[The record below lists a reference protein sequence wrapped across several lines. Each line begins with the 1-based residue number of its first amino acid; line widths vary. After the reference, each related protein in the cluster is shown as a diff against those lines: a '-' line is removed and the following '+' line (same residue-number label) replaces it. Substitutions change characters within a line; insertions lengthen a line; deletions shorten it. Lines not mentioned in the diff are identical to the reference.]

1 MSEKPSLNILFVSQV
16 PNTRLMGVPRVM
28 YCVGDYLQSQGHQ
41 VDYFFEED
49 GVKPWFNKV
58 ALIEWAM
65 RNAGKIGELAKAKK
79 YDAIVI
85 TTVSGWALSTFR
97 DQLLPKNTR
106 IISWHHGLEALMWK
120 QMMAEEAT
128 GNIKFSP
135 QFKLYYGGILL
146 WALTQSFNTQD
157 ASWFTSTE
165 EQTYVRGKY
174 PHLKNTAY
182 FVPNGVEDIYY
193 YPERF
198 DKPFN
203 NDTPPNILFVGY
215 WDPWRKGRTYLVD
228 AFTRLHDKHPEVT
241 LTLAGVRVDTEQI
254 LNDFPE
260 DCRDK
265 ITVIESAKEAELI
278 ELYKSHDIFCLP
290 ALFEGMPLVLLEA
303 MACGLPSVTTANNG
317 MKDLIRHEENGLL
330 IPRRDSDALLHC
342 LTVLVENPELRSKLG
357 YQAYQDVK
365 NGYTWDHTGAICEQS
380 LLEVTGHA
388 QPSAYE
394 KTTVTL

>member
-1 MSEKPSLNILFVSQV
+1 MSEQVKLNILFVSQV

-28 YCVGDYLQSQGHQ
+28 YCVGDYLESKGHT

-49 GVKPWFNKV
+49 GVKPWFKKV
-58 ALIEWAM
+58 ALVEWAM
-65 RNAGKIGELAKAKK
+65 RNASKIGAMATAKK

-85 TTVSGWALSTFR
+85 TTISGWALSTFR
-97 DQLLPKNTR
+97 DQLLPKTTR
-106 IISWHHGLEALMWK
+106 IISWHHGLEALMWQ
-120 QMMAEEAT
+120 QMMTEEAT

-146 WALTQSFNTQD
+146 WALQQSLNTQD

-165 EQTYVRGKY
+165 EQTYIRQKY
-174 PHLKNTAY
+174 PHLKDSAY

-198 DKPFN
+198 EQAL
-203 NDTPPNILFVGY
+203 DTKHPAKILFVGY

-228 AFTRLHDKHPEVT
+228 AFTQLNKNHPNVQ
-241 LTLAGVRVDTEQI
+241 LTLAGTRVETESI
-254 LNDFPE
+254 LHDFPE
-260 DCRDK
+260 HCRK
-265 ITVIESAKEAELI
+265 QIKVVEKANEAELI
-278 ELYKSHDIFCLP
+278 ELYKDHDIFCLP

-303 MACGLPSVTTANNG
+303 MACGLPSITTANNG

-330 IPRRDSDALLHC
+330 IPRRDSDALFKA
-342 LTVLVENPELRSKLG
+342 LTTLVEHPELRSKLG
-357 YQAYQDVK
+357 YQAYQDVRQ
-365 NGYTWDHTGAICEQS
+365 GYTWSHTGAICEQS

-388 QPSAYE
+388 QSSTYVQ
-394 KTTVTL
+394 KTPTL